1 MDFFKNLTDKIGA
14 MGDDSVM
21 AARQAYGDAYDKA
34 SPMKQAAMRAAASGA
49 FKGGSGSSG
58 AAGTEQDLGSFLSI
72 KPGTPSM
79 ANPMQAYSSLYNMY
93 GGRKTRGLL
102 FD

>member
-1 MDFFKNLTDKIGA
+1 MDFFKNLTDKLGT
-14 MGDDSVM
+14 MNDESVM
-21 AARQAYGDAYDKA
+21 AARKAYGDAYDKA
-34 SPMKQAAMRAAASGA
+34 SPMKQAAMRAATSGA
-49 FKGGSGSSG
+49 FKGGSGSSDVS
-58 AAGTEQDLGSFLSI
+58 GTEQDLGNFLSI

>member
-1 MDFFKNLTDKIGA
+1 MDFFKNLTDKIGS
-14 MGDDSVM
+14 MSDDAVM
-21 AARQAYGDAYDKA
+21 AARQAYGESYDKA
-34 SPMKQAAMRAAASGA
+34 SPMKQAAMRAAASDA
-49 FKGGSGSSG
+49 FKVKPGSPGG
-58 AAGTEQDLGSFLSI
+58 EQDLNSFLSI
-72 KPGTPSM
+72 RPGAPSI

>member
-1 MDFFKNLTDKIGA
+1 MDFFKNLTEKLGT
-14 MGDDSVM
+14 MGDDSVL
-21 AARQAYGDAYDKA
+21 AARKTYGDAYDKA
-34 SPMKQAAMRAAASGA
+34 SPMKQAAMRAAMSGA
-49 FKGGSGSSG
+49 FKSDPGSPGS
-58 AAGTEQDLGSFLSI
+58 EQNLDSFLTV

>member
-1 MDFFKNLTDKIGA
+1 MDFLKTLSGKIGS
-14 MGDDSVM
+14 MGDDSVL
-21 AARQAYGDAYDKA
+21 AARKAYGDAYDKA
-34 SPMKQAAMRAAASGA
+34 SPMKQAAMRAASSGA
-49 FKGGSGSSG
+49 FQSDGN
-58 AAGTEQDLGSFLSI
+58 AGTEEDLKSFLSI